1 VADLDGAALAAAGAV
16 ADAVDEDGAVVVG
29 AVDEVAMPSP
39 SPPAADDA
47 DACGAAM
54 IGRERKRKRKIRKRG
69 QNNAR
74 KRTRRFAASRQ
85 QTCPQVRASIGAGV
99 A

>member
-1 VADLDGAALAAAGAV
+1 
-16 ADAVDEDGAVVVG
+16 
-29 AVDEVAMPSP
+29 
-39 SPPAADDA
+39 
-47 DACGAAM
+47 M